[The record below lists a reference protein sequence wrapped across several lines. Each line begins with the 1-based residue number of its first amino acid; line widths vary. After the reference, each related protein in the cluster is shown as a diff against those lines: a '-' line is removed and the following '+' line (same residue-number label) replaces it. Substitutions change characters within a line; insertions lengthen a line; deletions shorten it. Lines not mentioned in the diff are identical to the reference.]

1 MGVAD
6 LCRRRSSIRAF
17 TQEAVSDREREEITE
32 AARWAA
38 TSNNRQARRF
48 VMVEDPSRIRD
59 MVDRAS
65 MQDFVGEA
73 GLLVFGVA
81 TEKGGRGAIMDVV
94 ISMTQMEMAAVE
106 LGLGTIWLG
115 SWDREVISEML
126 GVPGEM
132 EVVVGMAIGHARDEG
147 APRDKLPHEVLFS
160 WDRM

>member
-1 MGVAD
+1 M
-6 LCRRRSSIRAF
+6 
-17 TQEAVSDREREEITE
+17 
-32 AARWAA
+32 
-38 TSNNRQARRF
+38 
-48 VMVEDPSRIRD
+48 
-59 MVDRAS
+59 
-65 MQDFVGEA
+65 
-73 GLLVFGVA
+73 VFGVA